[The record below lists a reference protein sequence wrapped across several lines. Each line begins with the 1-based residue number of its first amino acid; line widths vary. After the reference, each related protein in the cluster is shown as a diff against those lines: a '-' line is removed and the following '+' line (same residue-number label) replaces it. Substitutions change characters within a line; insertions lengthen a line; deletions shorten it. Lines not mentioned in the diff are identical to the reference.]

1 MKLLV
6 SGTRLELF
14 RCPKCGCV
22 HVDIADD
29 EEKTFARFDITVEE
43 ASGFVAAL
51 HEVVDDLRRDL
62 Q

>member
-6 SGTRLELF
+6 SGNRLELF
-14 RCPKCGCV
+14 RCPLCGCV

-29 EEKTFARFDITVEE
+29 EEETFARFDVTVEE
-43 ASGFVAAL
+43 ASGFVATL